1 LSGRSADARIRRDAG
16 LALAA
21 LASIGLITLG
31 WWALALWPAPATPPP
46 WLVTARSACFGAA
59 PDGLPDTAGWMVL
72 IGQPLGMVALLAAV
86 AGRAIGEG
94 LRGLRA
100 SGAGRTVLAFVLVV
114 VAAGAAAAAL
124 RVRTVAAA
132 IPSGDAAPAGRVERL
147 NEPAPDLAL
156 LDHRGRR
163 VSLDRYRGRPILV
176 AFAYG
181 HCETVCPLSVRE
193 VRRAREL
200 AAELEPVVVVVTVD
214 PWRDTPARL
223 SHIALSWGLRD
234 DEHLLGGS
242 VAEVEAVLDAWRV
255 PRARNARTGEVVH
268 VPVVYVVD
276 RAGSLAW
283 ASSAAAPPLAR
294 LLRSLPA
301 GP

>member
-1 LSGRSADARIRRDAG
+1 
-16 LALAA
+16 
-21 LASIGLITLG
+21 
-31 WWALALWPAPATPPP
+31 
-46 WLVTARSACFGAA
+46 
-59 PDGLPDTAGWMVL
+59 
-72 IGQPLGMVALLAAV
+72 
-86 AGRAIGEG
+86 
-94 LRGLRA
+94 
-100 SGAGRTVLAFVLVV
+100 
-114 VAAGAAAAAL
+114 
-124 RVRTVAAA
+124 
-132 IPSGDAAPAGRVERL
+132 
-147 NEPAPDLAL
+147 
-156 LDHRGRR
+156 
-163 VSLDRYRGRPILV
+163 
-176 AFAYG
+176 
-181 HCETVCPLSVRE
+181 
-193 VRRAREL
+193 
-200 AAELEPVVVVVTVD
+200 VTVD